1 VDERGGTGKN
11 QREEQSGSDVS
22 HSFIPY
28 FIHRTHL
35 LRICFIA
42 CCFLL
47 MFMFCSV
54 VNPLA

>member
-42 CCFLL
+42 CCFRS
-47 MFMFCSV
+47 MFTFCSSV
-54 VNPLA
+54 KA